1 MLPLLNNDPTHVFFL
16 FKRLLRK
23 FFIVV
28 LLGYFFLLVP
38 NIFGLFSYS
47 TSRTFPFYLVIEI
60 FSGFGSLICYFLKS
74 NGTQRRYT
82 QKSTC
87 ICILPLIENRT
98 RQSVLLPVSLLV
110 VTPWLGLRSRPL
122 LALCSRPWLLKF
134 LHSLRSLA
142 LD

>member
-60 FSGFGSLICYFLKS
+60 FSGFGSLMLFFKK
-74 NGTQRRYT
+74 QWYT
-82 QKSTC
+82 KKIHT
-87 ICILPLIENRT
+87 E
-98 RQSVLLPVSLLV
+98 VY
-110 VTPWLGLRSRPL
+110 
-122 LALCSRPWLLKF
+122 
-134 LHSLRSLA
+134 LHMHLTFN
-142 LD
+142 